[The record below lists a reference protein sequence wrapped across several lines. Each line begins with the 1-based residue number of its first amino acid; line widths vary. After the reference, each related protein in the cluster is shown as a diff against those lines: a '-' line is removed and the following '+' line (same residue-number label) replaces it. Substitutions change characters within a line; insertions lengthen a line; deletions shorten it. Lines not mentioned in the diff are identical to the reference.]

1 MTNPPGEGQPPE
13 NPNENQGRSGS
24 WQQPPGPSGYGQP
37 QHGQPQLGQPQHGQP
52 QYGQQYPYQ
61 PPVRYAPD
69 HPRSTTVLVL
79 GILGLVV
86 CAPLAPF
93 AWVMGR
99 SALREIDA
107 SNGGYGG
114 RGAANAGY
122 ILGIIGTVLLVFG
135 ILIVLFAIVLAGLGA
150 MSSAP

>member
-13 NPNENQGRSGS
+13 NPNENQGRPGS
-24 WQQPPGPSGYGQP
+24 WQQPPGQPGY
-37 QHGQPQLGQPQHGQP
+37 GQP
-52 QYGQQYPYQ
+52 QYGQPYPYQ
-61 PPVRYAPD
+61 PPVQYPPD

-79 GILGLVV
+79 GILGIVA

-122 ILGIIGTVLLVFG
+122 ILGIIGTALLAFG
-135 ILIVLFAIVLAGLGA
+135 ILVVLFVIALAGIGA
-150 MSSAP
+150 MTSAP